1 MSSQTNVPG
10 RPSPGGSS
18 SSSSVTQGHPGS
30 HVVAGMTPSLNVPRV
45 DGRSQSADSVVFSV
59 GAGSES
65 NLRASSTS
73 VASALSSDDYLPGRL
88 EGGAAPKAS
97 GYHKVST

>member
-1 MSSQTNVPG
+1 M
-10 RPSPGGSS
+10 
-18 SSSSVTQGHPGS
+18 
-30 HVVAGMTPSLNVPRV
+30 AGMAPSLNVPRV
-45 DGRSQSADSVVFSV
+45 DGRSQSSDSVVFSV
-59 GAGSES
+59 GAGAGSES
-65 NLRASSTS
+65 NLRASSNS